1 MMDATPTVVVG
12 VIPGQHSRVVAE
24 AATFAERFGAELVCA
39 SVDASSF
46 TLERRP
52 DGTVT
57 ALPVDPDAFEEI
69 VEVFDPALHAAISET
84 LADRGV
90 HWSTVALAGPP
101 AQELMRL
108 ADQLDAAMIV
118 VGTRESGI
126 RASLR
131 EFLSGSVAVHLAHHQ
146 ERPVV
151 VVPLAARGEDLTLPW
166 EDES

>member
-1 MMDATPTVVVG
+1 MTRSIPTVVVG
-12 VIPGQHSRVVAE
+12 VVPGQHSRVVAE
-24 AATFAERFGAELVCA
+24 AATFAERFGGELVCA
-39 SVDASSF
+39 SVDASSY

-69 VEVFDPALHAAISET
+69 VEEFDPGLREAISTT
-84 LADRGV
+84 LAGRSV
-90 HWSTVALAGPP
+90 SWSTVALAGPP
-101 AQELMRL
+101 AQELTRL
-108 ADQLDAAMIV
+108 ADQVDAAMIV

-146 ERPVV
+146 HRPVV
-151 VVPLAARGEDLTLPW
+151 VIPLAAHGEDITLPW
-166 EDES
+166 EDEG